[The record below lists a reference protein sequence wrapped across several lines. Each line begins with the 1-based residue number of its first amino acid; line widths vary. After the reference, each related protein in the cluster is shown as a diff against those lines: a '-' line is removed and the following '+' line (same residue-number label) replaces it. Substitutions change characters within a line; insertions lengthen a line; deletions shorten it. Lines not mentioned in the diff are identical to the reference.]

1 MRSEARLA
9 VAVLVAAAVLGACG
23 GGGGGGGNGNNPA
36 VTLSKATSSGD
47 AQTDTIGAPL
57 AAPLRVLVQE
67 DGAPKAGATV
77 TWTVLTGGGQLSSA
91 TSQTGADGVA
101 SIDWTLGNTAGAQT
115 ARAAVSGASGSP
127 LSFSA
132 TATAGHAATLV
143 EQAGENQSG
152 ILSAAFPTPL
162 TVQVNDRAG
171 NAVSGVTVNWAV
183 TSGPVS
189 LTAATSQT
197 NASGVASMTVSG
209 TGAAGTGV
217 VGATSSNVAGVASF
231 TGLEVFNATRRVTV
245 GAATLFRSN
254 RNNSSQPAVDTV
266 QAGQGVLWVSAGGT
280 HTVESTGATTF
291 TSSGTL
297 ATNEPYLVIFNNA
310 GTFQYDCAVHGAG
323 MTGRIVVQ

>member
-1 MRSEARLA
+1 MQREARMA
-9 VAVLVAAAVLGACG
+9 AAVLVAALVLGACG

-36 VTLSKATSSGD
+36 VTLSKASSSGD

-77 TWTVLTGGGQLSSA
+77 TWTVLTGGGQLSAA
-91 TSQTGADGVA
+91 TSLTGADGVA

-127 LSFSA
+127 LGFTA

-143 EQAGENQSG
+143 ELAGDNQSG
-152 ILSAAFPTPL
+152 ILAAAFPTPL
-162 TVQVNDRAG
+162 TVQVSDRAG
-171 NAVSGVTVNWAV
+171 NAVSGVTVNWSV
-183 TSGPVS
+183 TSGPVN
-189 LTAATSQT
+189 LTSATSQT
-197 NASGVASMTVSG
+197 NAQGVGSMTVSG
-209 TGAAGTGV
+209 TAAGTGI
-217 VGATSSNVAGVASF
+217 VGASSSNVAGAASF

-266 QAGQGVLWVSAGGT
+266 QAGEGVLWVSAGGT
-280 HTVESTGATTF
+280 HTVESTGAPSF

-297 ATNEPYLVIFNNA
+297 AASEPYLVIFSNA
-310 GTFQYDCAVHGAG
+310 GTFQYDCAVHGGG